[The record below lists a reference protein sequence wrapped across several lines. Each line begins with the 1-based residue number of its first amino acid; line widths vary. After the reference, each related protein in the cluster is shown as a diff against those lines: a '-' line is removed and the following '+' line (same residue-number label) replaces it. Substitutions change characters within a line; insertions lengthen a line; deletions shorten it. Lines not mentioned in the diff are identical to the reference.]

1 MEKQEGI
8 INGIIYDYLVYANGK
23 YRDFP
28 TITRLKR
35 IIELISE
42 SKATTEYIS
51 IKPFYVNERIDRQIE
66 FDDFTFYIECRDQ
79 FDDTDLKAFI
89 ESCVG
94 KKFTEMNSEELTDAH
109 VQYRL
114 CKHGD
119 IATFN
124 DALAAY
130 VQFLNVQLPKL
141 LEISNGMMA
150 LLEEDLAFG
159 FFRFEVFSD

>member
-1 MEKQEGI
+1 MEKPEGI
-8 INGIIYDYLVYANGK
+8 INEIIYYNTFYANRK
-23 YRDFP
+23 DIEYP
-28 TITRLKR
+28 TITRLKY

-42 SKATTEYIS
+42 SKATTEMIS

-66 FDDFTFYIECRDQ
+66 FDEHMFYLECRNQ
-79 FDDTDLKAFI
+79 FDDTDLKEYM

-94 KKFTEMNSEELTDAH
+94 RKFTDMNSEELTDVH

-119 IATFN
+119 VATFN

-130 VQFLNVQLPKL
+130 VQFLEVQLPKL
-141 LEISNGMMA
+141 LEISKGMMA
-150 LLEEDLAFG
+150 LVEEDLAFG
-159 FFRFEVFSD
+159 FFCFEVFSD